1 MFYSN
6 NTGFKEGLDILGV
19 SPDELNEYLNPK
31 DDVNIYE
38 RICNLIESDDLNPDE
53 LVEIYYTIKDKIFDF
68 QNILKKQMERENQN
82 DKEFRLEEYYK
93 NNNPIVKKY
102 DNYLSNNKKEIIS
115 GNLNNIKNNK

>member
-1 MFYSN
+1 M
-6 NTGFKEGLDILGV
+6 
-19 SPDELNEYLNPK
+19 
-31 DDVNIYE
+31 
-38 RICNLIESDDLNPDE
+38 IESDDLNPDE

-115 GNLNNIKNNK
+115 GNLNNEM